1 MNFFSGSNKTYD
13 PYLMAEQ
20 QMRDLLSDTSDIS
33 SIDGPSKQPNAT
45 PKENPTHCPLTI
57 PSAFAKYPP
66 QTLPTPIDSSKKRAS
81 LIDPPSEFDDLT
93 SDFSSD
99 CTETNSI
106 SREHLVNDLTS
117 QTRDAIDNTT
127 NKEKSPSRDHI
138 LGRRVI
144 IDKSKALG
152 SDIENSSRGQ
162 SLVSS
167 VEKTRKILE
176 KISCPK
182 INRPMVNRSHSVRVA
197 SAPKIPER
205 KSSSSSESS
214 GSQKKCMKNSK
225 NSDFSLADRSNNNHN
240 NNSSSY
246 TSTMNGSNLSLNS
259 IVSSDVD
266 MKRSNS
272 MFDEL
277 MSSFDE
283 DSSTIL
289 PSLRSLLKSDPLSM
303 SSPIQSNHKRNGQVS
318 DDDLSSPDSYKR
330 QDHSKLSADSAYS
343 R

>member
-1 MNFFSGSNKTYD
+1 
-13 PYLMAEQ
+13 
-20 QMRDLLSDTSDIS
+20 MRDLLTDTSDIS
-33 SIDGPSKQPNAT
+33 STDGTSTQPNSK
-45 PKENPTHCPLTI
+45 PKENSTHYPLTHS
-57 PSAFAKYPP
+57 SAFVKYPL
-66 QTLPTPIDSSKKRAS
+66 QTLPNPIDSSKKRAS
-81 LIDPPSEFDDLT
+81 LIAPPSEFDDLL

-106 SREHLVNDLTS
+106 SHELFVNDLTS
-117 QTRDAIDNTT
+117 QTRDTIVNST

-152 SDIENSSRGQ
+152 SDIEDSSRGR
-162 SLVSS
+162 SSVGS

-176 KISCPK
+176 KVSCPK
-182 INRPMVNRSHSVRVA
+182 IIRPMVNRSHSVRAA

-214 GSQKKCMKNSK
+214 GSQKNCMKTSK
-225 NSDFSLADRSNNNHN
+225 SSDLSLADRSNNNHSNN

-246 TSTMNGSNLSLNS
+246 ASTMNGSNLSLNS

-266 MKRSNS
+266 IKRSNS

-277 MSSFDE
+277 MSSFEE

-303 SSPIQSNHKRNGQVS
+303 SSPIQSNKRNCQVS
-318 DDDLSSPDSYKR
+318 DDELSSPDSYKR